1 MKASPSSLRGLAA
14 ALFLGLT
21 SAGFAM
27 SGEMPGAQLHQ
38 SDGIKWKAGPG
49 SLEQGAQF
57 AVLEGD
63 PAKEGP
69 FVMRIKVPHGFQI
82 RPHTHPKVERVTVIS
97 GTFVLAMGE
106 KLDRAHAVALKS
118 GAYGYW
124 QPGMVHTAW
133 AEGET
138 VVQLHG
144 IGPWII
150 NYVNPADD
158 PRLRNN
164 SPIASSTPPAASTP
178 PASFFTLQADRIG
191 RARQSEVVLKP
202 RFSTRRIC
210 SRSARS
216 DRNQPWVAGGARP
229 LSDLKPGRTWEH
241 PLPSARP

>member
-1 MKASPSSLRGLAA
+1 VPGAGLPGGDTVCLTSVFGHGCQDALDAPGAGDPRPLCHCAAQPSAACSRASPPMKASPSSLRGLAA

-158 PRLRNN
+158 PRLR
-164 SPIASSTPPAASTP
+164 
-178 PASFFTLQADRIG
+178 
-191 RARQSEVVLKP
+191 K
-202 RFSTRRIC
+202 
-210 SRSARS
+210 
-216 DRNQPWVAGGARP
+216 
-229 LSDLKPGRTWEH
+229 
-241 PLPSARP
+241 